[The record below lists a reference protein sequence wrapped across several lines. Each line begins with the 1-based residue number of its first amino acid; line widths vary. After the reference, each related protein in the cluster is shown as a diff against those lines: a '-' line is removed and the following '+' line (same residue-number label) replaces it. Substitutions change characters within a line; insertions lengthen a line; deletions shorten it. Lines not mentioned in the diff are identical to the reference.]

1 MLHAEEDRVRTEEAR
16 HDETRERPP
25 PADTLPLFR
34 PEAMGRSDY
43 GDALA
48 FSVPRWRALGM
59 LAAGALAPF
68 FLFGLAAD
76 FDRVATVRGIVSPA
90 SGVSRLVAPQP
101 GIVTAVLVRQGAELR
116 RGAPMIRIAST
127 ALLPSGTAASA
138 ARIAAYGREQEIAR
152 EGIGVEARRAGAE
165 RARLG
170 DQMAQ
175 LASAERSLG
184 MQTALQR
191 ERIAGNELRLRNLA
205 PLRERGYVSVVA
217 YQQQEEMVLTLR
229 QQLAELEQRRGD
241 AEHELGQLRLRAAE
255 LDAESRRATL
265 RSAATLAE
273 LERGAADAQ
282 TDAEIL
288 LAAPVA
294 GRVAALH
301 VLPGRSVAG
310 AEELATMV
318 QSDALEAVLLVPSGA
333 VGALRPGQAVVL
345 RYDAFPYQRYGVG
358 RGTVS
363 EIASTASPAPGG
375 EGAAPTYRVRVALAR
390 NGAPF
395 ALRPDMS
402 LSAGIVIERRSLLD
416 WLLAPLRERWRQR
429 PGGGGE

>member
-1 MLHAEEDRVRTEEAR
+1 MLQNDQQSFQAEEAKGGAAED
-16 HDETRERPP
+16 RPP
-25 PADTLPLFR
+25 PSPPLLR
-34 PEAMGRSDY
+34 PQAAAQAEF

-48 FSVPRWRALGM
+48 FAVPGWRALAW
-59 LAAGALAPF
+59 LAGGALAPLL
-68 FLFGLAAD
+68 LFGLVAD
-76 FDRVATVRGIVSPA
+76 FDRVATVRGTVTPA

-116 RGAPMIRIAST
+116 RGEPMLRIAST

-138 ARIAAYGREQEIAR
+138 ARLAAFGRQQQIAR
-152 EGIGVEARRAGAE
+152 EGMGVEARRAGAE
-165 RARLG
+165 SARLRE
-170 DQMAQ
+170 QMAQ
-175 LASAERSLG
+175 LATSQRSLDS
-184 MQTALQR
+184 QVALQR
-191 ERIAGNELRLRNLA
+191 QRIASNELRLRNLA
-205 PLRERGYVSVVA
+205 PLRERGYVSVVT

-229 QQLAELEQRRGD
+229 QQLAELEERRAAAG
-241 AEHELGQLRLRAAE
+241 HELGQLRLRTAE
-255 LDAESRRATL
+255 LDAESRRTTL
-265 RSAATLAE
+265 QSAATLAE

-301 VLPGRSVAG
+301 VLPGRSVAA

-318 QSDALEAVLLVPSGA
+318 QSDALEATLLVPSSA

-358 RGTVS
+358 RGIVKEIAATVS
-363 EIASTASPAPGG
+363 PATG
-375 EGAAPTYRVRVALAR
+375 EDGAAPAYRVRVALAR

-402 LSAGIVIERRSLLD
+402 LTASIVIERRSLID
-416 WLLAPLRERWRQR
+416 WLLAPLRERWRER
-429 PGGGGE
+429 IGGGRA

>member
-1 MLHAEEDRVRTEEAR
+1 MLHAEDDRVRTEEAR
-16 HDETRERPP
+16 RDESRERPP
-25 PADTLPLFR
+25 PAGTPPLFR
-34 PEAMGRSDY
+34 PEAMGRADY

-59 LAAGALAPF
+59 LAGGALAPLL
-68 FLFGLAAD
+68 LFGLAAD
-76 FDRVATVRGIVSPA
+76 FDRVATVRGTVTPA

-116 RGAPMIRIAST
+116 RGEPMLRIAST
-127 ALLPSGTAASA
+127 ALLPSGTAASE
-138 ARIAAYGREQEIAR
+138 ARLAAYGREQRIAR
-152 EGIGVEARRAGAE
+152 EGIDVETRRAGAE
-165 RARLG
+165 RARLR

-175 LASAERSLG
+175 LAAAERSLG
-184 MQTALQR
+184 TQSALQR
-191 ERIAGNELRLRNLA
+191 ERIASNALRLRNLA
-205 PLRERGYVSVVA
+205 PLRERGYVSIVA

-229 QQLAELEQRRGD
+229 QQLAELDQRRAAAG
-241 AEHELGQLRLRAAE
+241 HELGQLRLRAAE

-265 RSAATLAE
+265 ESAATLAE
-273 LERGAADAQ
+273 LERGAAEAQ
-282 TDAEIL
+282 TEGEIL

-301 VLPGRSVAG
+301 VLPGRSVAA
-310 AEELATMV
+310 AEEVATMV
-318 QSDALEAVLLVPSGA
+318 QSDALEAVLLVPSSA
-333 VGALRPGQAVVL
+333 VGALRPGQSVVL

-358 RGTVS
+358 RGTIS

-375 EGAAPTYRVRVALAR
+375 EGAAPTYRVRVALAG

-395 ALRPDMS
+395 TLRPDMA

-429 PGGGGE
+429 PGGAGA